1 MVVSILRP
9 KVDIQEVNQL
19 PTWKNLHRQ
28 LARVHPSL
36 LFQFGYA
43 APTVLEFLVSAGGI
57 FKLAHCTKELVA
69 QAPSLPRW
77 KFIAFRQPLEMF
89 EQASIGIL
97 IDGTERNVSF
107 GEIKATLGQPN
118 HNRFD
123 VNLYIPY
130 FDKANGEEDPL
141 IWHVLDASVGEYNVM
156 TRVGIPRGF
165 PIEEAPVNAQPLTAL
180 QDFSLSQTFLADC
193 REI

>member
-28 LARVHPSL
+28 LARVHPGL

-43 APTVLEFLVSAGGI
+43 VPTVLEFLVSAGGI

-77 KFIAFRQPLEMF
+77 KFVAFRQPLEMF

-107 GEIKATLGQPN
+107 GEIKAPLGQPN
-118 HNRFD
+118 
-123 VNLYIPY
+123 
-130 FDKANGEEDPL
+130 NGEEDPL